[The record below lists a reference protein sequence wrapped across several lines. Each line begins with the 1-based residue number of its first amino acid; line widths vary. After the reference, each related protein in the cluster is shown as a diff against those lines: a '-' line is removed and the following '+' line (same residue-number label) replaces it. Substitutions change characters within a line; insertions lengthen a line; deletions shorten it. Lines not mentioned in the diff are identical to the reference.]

1 VTPGASPAI
10 RTVIVGA
17 AGRMGRQ
24 LLSCL
29 AQFPPL
35 VLHGAIVR
43 EGSEA
48 VGRAVPDSGMSSSM
62 RFTTDVNVLLK
73 NAQLVIDFSSFAA
86 AEKTLAACRTAGVP
100 LLIGATGLS
109 PEFEAQINSAASS
122 IAVMPVANTSLGVN
136 LLLHL
141 VRQAAR
147 QLPPGYDIEIVETHH
162 RGKRDAPSGTALALA
177 QAAAEGRGIDLA
189 EHAVTARPAVGD
201 PRDCN
206 AIGMF
211 SVRGGDVVGEHE
223 VRFLGDGEQVRLAH
237 SATDRSVFARGALI
251 AGRWLSGQPAGRYT
265 MASFFNC
272 ASVS

>member
-1 VTPGASPAI
+1 VTAGASPAI

-35 VLHGAIVR
+35 ELHGAIVR

-48 VGRAVPDSGMSSSM
+48 VGRVVPDSGLPSSM
-62 RFTTDVNVLLK
+62 HFTTDVKALLK
-73 NAQLVIDFSSFAA
+73 NAQLVIDFSSFTAA
-86 AEKTLAACRTAGVP
+86 QATLAACRTAGVP

-109 PEFEAQINSAASS
+109 AEFEAQIDAAAGS

-201 PRDCN
+201 PRDRN
-206 AIGMF
+206 AIGML

-223 VRFLGDGEQVRLAH
+223 VRFLGDGEQVRLGH
-237 SATDRSVFARGALI
+237 SATDRSVFARGALV

-265 MASFFNC
+265 MTSFFDS